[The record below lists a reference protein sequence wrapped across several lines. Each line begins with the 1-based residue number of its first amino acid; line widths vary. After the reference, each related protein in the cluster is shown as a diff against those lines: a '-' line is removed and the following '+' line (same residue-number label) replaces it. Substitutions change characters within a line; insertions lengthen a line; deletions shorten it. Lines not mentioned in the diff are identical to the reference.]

1 MLNEN
6 FVLLGVF
13 INLLGGISYIK
24 DTVQGKIRPNRLSW
38 GLWAVA
44 VLIAFSAEIS
54 QGVGI
59 QSLATFMVGFTPL
72 LIFLASFVNKKAYW
86 KISRFDLLCGVL
98 SIVGLILWQITKIG
112 NIAIIFSIFAD
123 LMAGIPT
130 LTKSYKYP
138 ETENWIEFMS
148 SFISMGI
155 AMLTIKIWT
164 FAYYGF
170 PLYIF
175 LYDLTAV
182 LLIKFKLG
190 KRIESVKLSLK
201 KP

>member
-6 FVLLGVF
+6 FVILGAF

-24 DTVQGKIRPNRLSW
+24 DTIQGKIQPNRVSW
-38 GLWAVA
+38 GLWALAVA
-44 VLIAFSAEIS
+44 IAFSAEVS

-86 KISRFDLLCGVL
+86 KLTKFDLLCGAL
-98 SIVGLILWQITKIG
+98 SIIGLILWFVTKIG
-112 NIAIIFSIFAD
+112 NIAILFSIFAD
-123 LMAGIPT
+123 LMAGVPT
-130 LTKSYKYP
+130 LVKSYKFP

-148 SFISMGI
+148 SFISVSI
-155 AMLTIKIWT
+155 AMLTIKSWT
-164 FAYYGF
+164 FAYYAF

-182 LLIKFKLG
+182 ILIKFKVG
-190 KRIESVKLSLK
+190 KRIKLSGNRAFK
-201 KP
+201 